1 MIHADLPG
9 AVSLKQSMQLAKVST
24 SSGVQQ
30 SPYGRWRATS
40 GRNSKTNGT
49 LGPYAS
55 KKRAEAAAL
64 AIRKYGIT
72 EARRRVPP
80 DKLKRARWSNKED
93 SNLIR
98 VALEFARGGKW
109 KKGDISA
116 AISAASKHLP
126 GRTLMS
132 IKIRLGRLR
141 KVGKLPRAIG

>member
-1 MIHADLPG
+1 
-9 AVSLKQSMQLAKVST
+9 MQLAKVST
-24 SSGVQQ
+24 SSGVRQK
-30 SPYGRWRATS
+30 SNGRWRTDS
-40 GRNSKTNGT
+40 GSKTQGT

-80 DKLKRARWSNKED
+80 DKLPKRARWSNKED

-126 GRTLMS
+126 GRTLKS
-132 IKIRLGRLR
+132 IRIRLGRLR